1 MNGAHFH
8 LIVNHFPI
16 ILPLVGILILLTGII
31 ARSEVVKRI
40 AYMLFVLGAVTA
52 MMAMASGEEAEEVV
66 ESISGI
72 SEKYIERHE
81 EAAELFAVLTYV
93 LGAVSLV
100 GLWISFK
107 KQSLSGFFAVITLV
121 FAAIVLFFA
130 KQTGT
135 TGGEIRHTEIRPGFV
150 SEDQN

>member
-31 ARSEVVKRI
+31 ARSEVVKRV

-72 SEKYIERHE
+72 SERYIERHE
-81 EAAELFAVLTYV
+81 EVAELFAVLTYV

>member
-31 ARSEVVKRI
+31 ARSEVVKRV

-81 EAAELFAVLTYV
+81 ETAELFAVLTYV